1 MYRRGETLLKPVIV
15 KSESAHYLWTTG
27 LIEVNVGIV
36 WDDEYAEYIRK
47 ALAFYA
53 EHLKENQ

>member
-1 MYRRGETLLKPVIV
+1 MLKPVIV

-27 LIEVNVGIV
+27 LIEGNVGIV

-53 EHLKENQ
+53 EHLEDTK